1 MHRSNQNSSLLEI
14 TSDYS
19 YPNLDTIF
27 VIIDIAMEDYIRW
40 MIIVVAII
48 VALIFGVVAYDKWS
62 QLQEHKSN
70 MRVVARLDRLQ
81 QQGK

>member
-1 MHRSNQNSSLLEI
+1 
-14 TSDYS
+14 
-19 YPNLDTIF
+19 
-27 VIIDIAMEDYIRW
+27 MEDYIRW